1 MYERGGLLAH
11 TLLVVLLSVSLM
23 CFIEVQFRYRLP
35 WMLRTLSVLFLIW
48 TVYGIVIIMTG
59 NGVDWVSN
67 YFYLRNITCSLLPIF
82 PFYLFSKKGCLTE
95 NGLKKWF
102 FIFVAVSIVQFNA
115 VNDEVLT
122 ELYGN
127 GMVRDE
133 MTNNIGYILLSL
145 FPLLPLW
152 NKKPLIQYLFWGICM
167 LYILFS
173 IKRGAILIGGVC
185 SIWFF
190 INTFKE
196 KNSKGKQLWRFLLT
210 IAIVVVSIHFIH
222 DFFHASQYFAYRL
235 ESTLE
240 GDSSGRGEIYKNYF
254 AFFLQQT
261 NMLRFLF
268 GNGAD
273 ATLRLFGQYAHN
285 DWLEIGINNG
295 VAVLF
300 LYFIFW
306 IQLFSNIRNSK
317 SDNMCHM
324 MLAMFFLIYFMKSLI
339 SMSYNDI
346 SVYSSCAFGF
356 ALAKMDNG

>member
-11 TLLVVLLSVSLM
+11 TLLIVLLSVSLV

-35 WMLRTLSVLFLIW
+35 WVLQTLSVLFLIW

-59 NGVDWVSN
+59 NGVNWISDD
-67 YFYLRNITCSLLPIF
+67 FYLRNITCSLLPIF
-82 PFYLFSKKGCLTE
+82 PFYMFSKKGCLTE
-95 NGLKKWF
+95 NGLRKWF
-102 FIFVAVSIVQFNA
+102 FIFVAVSIVQFKA
-115 VNDEVLT
+115 VNEEVLT
-122 ELYGN
+122 ELHGK
-127 GMVRDE
+127 GIMMDE
-133 MTNNIGYILLSL
+133 MTNNIGYMLLSL

-152 NKKPLIQYLFWGICM
+152 NKKPLIQYLLWGICM

-173 IKRGAILIGGVC
+173 IKRGAILIGGIC
-185 SIWFF
+185 SVWFF

-196 KNSKGKQLWRFLLT
+196 KNSTGKQLWRLLLT
-210 IAIVVVSIHFIH
+210 IVIVVLSINFIYE
-222 DFFHASQYFAYRL
+222 FFQASQYFASRL
-235 ESTLE
+235 EGTLE
-240 GDSSGRGEIYKNYF
+240 GDSSGRDEIYENYF
-254 AFFLQQT
+254 AYFMQQT

-295 VAVLF
+295 VAVLL
-300 LYFIFW
+300 LYFIYW
-306 IQLFSNIRNSK
+306 IQLFSKIRKSK
-317 SDNMCHM
+317 SDNICHM
-324 MLAMFFLIYFMKSLI
+324 MLVLFFLIYFIKSFF

-346 SVYSSCAFGF
+346 SLYSSCAFGF